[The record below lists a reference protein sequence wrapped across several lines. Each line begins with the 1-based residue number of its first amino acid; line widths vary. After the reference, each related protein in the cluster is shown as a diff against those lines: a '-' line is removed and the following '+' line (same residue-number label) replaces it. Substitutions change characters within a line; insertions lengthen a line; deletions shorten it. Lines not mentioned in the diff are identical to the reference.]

1 MANHKSAEKCARQAE
16 KRTLINK
23 TRMSRIRTFVKRAEQ
38 SVAVKELTNPNESRE
53 ALVKAESE
61 LMKGVRKGLFHRNT
75 VARKISRLS
84 QKLKAL
90 SLAK

>member
-1 MANHKSAEKCARQAE
+1 
-16 KRTLINK
+16 
-23 TRMSRIRTFVKRAEQ
+23 MSRIRTFVKRAEQ
-38 SVAVKELTNPNESRE
+38 SVAVKELTNPTESRE